1 MWYDLR
7 EMWTCHSV
15 NMYLAHLW
23 TCITKPTKSRWAQ
36 LLICY
41 LQKEEIRVSM
51 GDFEVW
57 YYYVEERSFYVIL
70 QIGSIN
76 CMISTCFCCF
86 SRPICFQSDI
96 SCNHSMCPFRGE
108 VCATAKWK
116 MGGSRTSL
124 RVKMEVYRTS
134 LRVKMEVY
142 RTNWLLWNWLCRDK
156 GVSWTR
162 FFVINAHALP
172 M

>member
-1 MWYDLR
+1 
-7 EMWTCHSV
+7 
-15 NMYLAHLW
+15 
-23 TCITKPTKSRWAQ
+23 
-36 LLICY
+36 
-41 LQKEEIRVSM
+41 M

-96 SCNHSMCPFRGE
+96 SCNHSMCPFRGGGGGGALTPHFGRYVPQQSE
-108 VCATAKWK
+108 K

-142 RTNWLLWNWLCRDK
+142 RTNCLLWNWLCRDK

-162 FFVINAHALP
+162 FLWKMCMRCPCRDASGWHSGWPLTRGSCLNAKHSGWLQ
-172 M
+172 